1 MLEYTYAWHFEH
13 KRAGVGGFLDDFNDA
28 QRVIGHGRSELYPFK
43 SRGLFYQIVIASA
56 EKMNGASYLSLRTG
70 MGQL

>member
-1 MLEYTYAWHFEH
+1 M
-13 KRAGVGGFLDDFNDA
+13 VVPNS
-28 QRVIGHGRSELYPFK
+28 IPFK
-43 SRGLFYQIVIASA
+43 IPGLFYQIVIAFA